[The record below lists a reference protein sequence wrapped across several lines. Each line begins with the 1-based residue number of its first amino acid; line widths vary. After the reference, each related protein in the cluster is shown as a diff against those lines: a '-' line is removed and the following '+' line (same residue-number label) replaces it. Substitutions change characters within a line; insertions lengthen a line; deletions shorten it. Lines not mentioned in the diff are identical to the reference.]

1 MKDRTTA
8 ALVGLL
14 LGLVPATGGEDVQS
28 SLVAEHTNAAGTL
41 SLKTPSDWTFE
52 SRPGQPEVS
61 EARGGALIVRILRRE
76 GELGLDSYHV
86 QCMAERLSDPMKADP
101 HVDYEY
107 DFMEGWVGALH
118 VLDSAF
124 VVRYDEPVEGHTRW
138 RQRCLTVVGGGESVC
153 VVGMAPRDVWKKS
166 KEDRALL
173 DAVIA
178 SVRLD

>member
-8 ALVGLL
+8 AIVGLL
-14 LGLVPATGGEDVQS
+14 LGVVPAGGGEDLQA
-28 SLVAEHTNAAGTL
+28 SLVSEHRNAAGTL
-41 SLKTPSDWTFE
+41 TLKTPAEWVVE
-52 SRPGQPEVS
+52 SHSGEPEVT
-61 EARGGALIVRILRRE
+61 EARGGSLIVRILRRE

-86 QCMAERLSDPMKADP
+86 QCMAERLADPMKADP

-107 DFMEGWVGALH
+107 DFLEGRVGDRR

-124 VVRYDEPVEGHTRW
+124 VVRYDEAVEGYTEW
-138 RQRCLTVVGGGESVC
+138 RQRSLTLVGGGESLC
-153 VVGMAPRDVWKKS
+153 VTGLAPRPVWKKS

-173 DAVIA
+173 EAVIA